1 MTIKVLKTEFQQR
14 LEDGNGI
21 VALYGTLRT
30 GERNARVIDSLAHDG
45 LLYRDPEQRPA
56 IITKVCVSILPG
68 DLPGLYTCEQLDSTV
83 MVELVAC
90 TDAGYRE
97 LCRFEGAPRWYRPQ
111 QAMAHIGGAV
121 QRADAD
127 LTFTDWHGVTAF
139 YGPTGEGVDVMV
151 EVPAPYEPYD
161 YTKRHVA
168 NYGQVR
174 GSLHGGTI
182 VCD

>member
-97 LCRFEGAPRWYRPQ
+97 LCRFEDRIPSSKHGAPRSRPPRPL
-111 QAMAHIGGAV
+111 
-121 QRADAD
+121 QREDQD
-127 LTFTDWHGVTAF
+127 
-139 YGPTGEGVDVMV
+139 E
-151 EVPAPYEPYD
+151 
-161 YTKRHVA
+161 
-168 NYGQVR
+168 
-174 GSLHGGTI
+174 
-182 VCD
+182 